1 MSSGREG
8 EGAKPFSGRV
18 LSTMSQ
24 RPRCTPPFLPAHG
37 SIAVVADLNQLVSAE
52 KPSGRPSKVMLTMS
66 RLPRMKMGDGGGAGG
81 EGGGLGAGT
90 ESVRLSAGGE
100 AGEARVSG
108 CQGAGIQWGWW
119 CRYLV

>member
-8 EGAKPFSGRV
+8 EGAKPLSGRV
-18 LSTMSQ
+18 LSTISQ
-24 RPRCTPPFLPAHG
+24 RPRCTPSLPAHG
-37 SIAVVADLNQLVSAE
+37 SEAVVAALNQLVSPE

-90 ESVRLSAGGE
+90 ESVRLSARV
-100 AGEARVSG
+100 EARGRGGGS
-108 CQGAGIQWGWW
+108 
-119 CRYLV
+119 